1 MRSAKVFIVDYDKNL
16 HRIKLRLRKADSRSL
31 PDYTSPPE
39 NVLEVD
45 TNGIDVHYFVQE
57 ITEWHN
63 FRRFLIG
70 FLCARDLSLVLRII
84 PPEKEPLDYIGNEI
98 TSRTIWEKVEIEN
111 MMSWLSTL
119 GGGFSALGDSFVNC
133 AEIARKISL
142 KQLALGIRIGDPF
155 IQVRCKLFYSI
166 SLIQTGK
173 LRLARHIIES
183 QYKFAVKYAEY
194 DARLVKMCQGIW
206 LKLQYEHKKGR
217 HRRKLKYN
225 NKLAR

>member
-1 MRSAKVFIVDYDKNL
+1 MKTKFPFASPISCARLFCSCGTSDCQEIVLEWLSTAMRSAKVFIVDYDKNL

-84 PPEKEPLDYIGNEI
+84 PPEKEPLDYIGY
-98 TSRTIWEKVEIEN
+98 V
-111 MMSWLSTL
+111 L
-119 GGGFSALGDSFVNC
+119 FV
-133 AEIARKISL
+133 
-142 KQLALGIRIGDPF
+142 LGIDQSDI
-155 IQVRCKLFYSI
+155 SI
-166 SLIQTGK
+166 
-173 LRLARHIIES
+173 
-183 QYKFAVKYAEY
+183 
-194 DARLVKMCQGIW
+194 
-206 LKLQYEHKKGR
+206 
-217 HRRKLKYN
+217 
-225 NKLAR
+225 